1 VYYERQLRELLEQVR
16 EGFARLDAD
25 EIDLFELDELILGYQ
40 RRAEALR
47 DLCGVSGTLHAS
59 V

>member
-1 VYYERQLRELLEQVR
+1 MRELLEQVR